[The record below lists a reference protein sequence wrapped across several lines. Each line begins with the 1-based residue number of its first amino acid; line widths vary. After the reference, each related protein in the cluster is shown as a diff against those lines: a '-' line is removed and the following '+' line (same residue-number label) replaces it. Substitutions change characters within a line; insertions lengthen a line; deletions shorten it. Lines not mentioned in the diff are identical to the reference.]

1 MDDISVMDYE
11 TASRELEAVIQRL
24 GRDDDLV
31 DSVKAYERGLALA
44 RRCSQL
50 LADAERRIVPLIR
63 KDEDRTARP

>member
-1 MDDISVMDYE
+1 MDEISKMDYE

-24 GRDDDLV
+24 GKEQDLG

-50 LADAERRIVPLIR
+50 LAEAERKILPLVPL
-63 KDEDRTARP
+63 EEPTARS

>member
-1 MDDISVMDYE
+1 MDDIAKMDYE

-24 GRDDDLV
+24 GRDDDLG

-50 LADAERRIVPLIR
+50 LAEAERRILPMVPQ
-63 KDEDRTARP
+63 EPTTGS